1 MLEQDALV
9 VHIINYRKNNGLTQ
23 EQFAEGCSMSVD
35 NISLIERKK
44 IFPKLDTLGKI
55 AGFMGVTVS
64 ELLAAPALSDL
75 PK

>member
-9 VHIINYRKNNGLTQ
+9 VHIINYRKENELTQ
-23 EQFAEGCSMSVD
+23 EQFAEGCGMSVD

-55 AGFMGVTVS
+55 AGFMGITVS
-64 ELLAAPALSDL
+64 ELLASKPLSGL
-75 PK
+75 QK